1 VWRKKSPADLR
12 GLSFTF
18 YLVVDSPTP
27 VVAGLVGFLSV
38 IPFEVPVV
46 PRSIEPDAFMPEAP
60 VPAGF
65 SPGPGVPAGPFM
77 LEPVPIEPPDVEL
90 WASAKVLVNAIAPAS
105 AIVEV
110 SWSFPPK

>member
-1 VWRKKSPADLR
+1 MTPFLAASARKKSPADMR
-12 GLSFTF
+12 GFSLKI

-46 PRSIEPDAFMPEAP
+46 PRSIEPDAFMPDAP

-77 LEPVPIEPPDVEL
+77 LEPVPIEPLDVEL
-90 WASAKVLVNAIAPAS
+90 
-105 AIVEV
+105 
-110 SWSFPPK
+110 